1 VKEELIPNY
10 HVLGNVQKVAAAHDR
25 YSVLLSSSAT
35 STSAVD
41 LPESIEA
48 LVEEA
53 RKKQYDMSTLL
64 VQLKAMV
71 CTSCCPPLTPTPVHS
86 PANDF
91 VLLMENHS
99 PNLGRTFTPTFSVF
113 QNKTLPL
120 HSQAVSFDV
129 NLGVHR

>member
-1 VKEELIPNY
+1 VKEELIPNC

-71 CTSCCPPLTPTPVHS
+71 CTCCCPPLTPTPIHS

-91 VLLMENHS
+91 VMLEIADGKLQS
-99 PNLGRTFTPTFSVF
+99 
-113 QNKTLPL
+113 
-120 HSQAVSFDV
+120 
-129 NLGVHR
+129 